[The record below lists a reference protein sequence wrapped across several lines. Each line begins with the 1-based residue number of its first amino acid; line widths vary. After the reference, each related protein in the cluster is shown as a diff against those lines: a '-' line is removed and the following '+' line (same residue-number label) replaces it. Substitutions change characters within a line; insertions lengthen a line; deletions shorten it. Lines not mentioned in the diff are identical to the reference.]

1 MKTEKTSRRPYW
13 LILIAVVIL
22 ALITSVVAFAA
33 MQNADNG
40 GDAVVAQV
48 DDGTSAETAT
58 SIYDQGVLVTGVSA
72 DKPAAEAGIRRGT
85 IILSVN
91 GTDVTTAAE
100 LSELVAD
107 AAENGGVVTM
117 TVLNSAEPEEI
128 TITLADETPY
138 LGVMLDG
145 MHDFGRMQTE
155 CTCADGTIP
164 ALPHG
169 GKGFGHGFT
178 APFGEGD
185 FNFEAMTAGAMLMSV
200 EPDSPAAAAGLEVGD
215 IITAIDDT
223 AVDSVDA
230 LVAAV
235 AELTPGDRVTLT
247 IQREGEEMSAILVL
261 GVHPDDATR
270 GFLGVSV
277 GPSINIEQFSSGQL
291 PEGALPFS
299 LEELEKMFPEGFDS
313 ETFGDFFAPDGTID
327 PEALQEFFD
336 SHFGENG
343 AFNFH
348 DLEKMFP
355 HGFGGFDGFVPEFTP
370 DTDANNA

>member
-1 MKTEKTSRRPYW
+1 MFMKTEKTSRRPYW
-13 LILIAVVIL
+13 LILIAVIVL

-48 DDGTSAETAT
+48 DDGTSAKQQHRSTIKVYSSPA
-58 SIYDQGVLVTGVSA
+58 SVLTNRQP
-72 DKPAAEAGIRRGT
+72 KAGIRRGT

-128 TITLADETPY
+128 TVTLADEAPY

-145 MHDFGRMQTE
+145 MHDFGE
-155 CTCADGTIP
+155 CRPNAPVPTAPSP

-169 GKGFGHGFT
+169 GKGFGHSFT

-200 EPDSPAAAAGLEVGD
+200 EPDSPAAAAGLEVG
-215 IITAIDDT
+215 
-223 AVDSVDA
+223 
-230 LVAAV
+230 
-235 AELTPGDRVTLT
+235 RHHH
-247 IQREGEEMSAILVL
+247 RY
-261 GVHPDDATR
+261 R
-270 GFLGVSV
+270 RYRR
-277 GPSINIEQFSSGQL
+277 
-291 PEGALPFS
+291 
-299 LEELEKMFPEGFDS
+299 
-313 ETFGDFFAPDGTID
+313 
-327 PEALQEFFD
+327 
-336 SHFGENG
+336 
-343 AFNFH
+343 
-348 DLEKMFP
+348 
-355 HGFGGFDGFVPEFTP
+355 
-370 DTDANNA
+370 